1 MRRDNQTRQ
10 NGGSVKRLVSCEQV
24 KVWRDA
30 QWRPRFFLKSLLK
43 AFLLRLPDDSPSSPV
58 SSSTPPFLVGTWSP
72 VPRALPDE
80 LEEVDDEK
88 TAVPSV
94 ASDVMQRERV
104 EQAEARTVA
113 EMPLSSPRL
122 ELFSRPPPPPRVP
135 SLKPG
140 SCSGWSLDGRRK
152 DFELC

>member
-1 MRRDNQTRQ
+1 M
-10 NGGSVKRLVSCEQV
+10 
-24 KVWRDA
+24 
-30 QWRPRFFLKSLLK
+30 KSLLK
-43 AFLLRLPDDSPSSPV
+43 AFLLRLPDDSLSSPA
-58 SSSTPPFLVGTWSP
+58 SSSVPPFLVGTWSP
-72 VPRALPDE
+72 APRALPDE

-104 EQAEARTVA
+104 EQAEARTEA

-122 ELFSRPPPPPRVP
+122 ELFSRPPPPPP
-135 SLKPG
+135 IPILEPG
-140 SCSGWSLDGRRK
+140 SCSGWSLDVRRK